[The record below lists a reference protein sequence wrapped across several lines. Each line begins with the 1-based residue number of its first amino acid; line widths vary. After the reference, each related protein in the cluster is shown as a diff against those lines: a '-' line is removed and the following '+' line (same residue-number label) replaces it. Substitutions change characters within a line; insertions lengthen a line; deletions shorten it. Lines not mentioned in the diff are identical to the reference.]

1 MAVKPMA
8 TPLMMGGIIFLSM
21 FILRDQLGLAS
32 LDGADG
38 RVYLIVGFVLIICSF
53 LEQAQP
59 R

>member
-1 MAVKPMA
+1 MA